1 MKYSIAKL
9 TPTSNKNINYIFE
22 NYESKLKFEIK
33 DTYFIKLLYT
43 LLDRASDTIIEHT
56 TITDNKPIK
65 NINTPFMSPE
75 ILNYINTNDF
85 IHHSIQFKIKDAT
98 YNVNI
103 YTQKEIQLNK
113 YIYFIKLILIM
124 CSQHATTRYN
134 VYTFKIILT
143 DFKKEQPV
151 MPVEANVI
159 NSGVTS
165 FPLKESQD
173 SHKEIVIFRKEEWFK
188 VFIHEC
194 FHLFCLD
201 FAGSDKDYAKLFK
214 PLFNIES
221 DFLFFESLC
230 EFWSR
235 TLNIAVISY
244 STKKNIMYEEFEE
257 LMKINIQIEKIYS
270 LLQMKHILSNMG
282 FTYESLMDKKREL
295 TFKENT
301 NLFCYYVLTPV
312 LLFHYEQTM
321 SWFVEHNQTL
331 LQFTKDKKSIL
342 LFFHYIKSI
351 YKHTPLLQMID
362 SLESYKL
369 TNNYMSVF
377 EIQI

>member
-1 MKYSIAKL
+1 MKYNIAKL

-22 NYESKLKFEIK
+22 NYETELKFEIK

-43 LLDRASDTIIEHT
+43 LLDKASDTIIQHT
-56 TITDNKPIK
+56 TTTDNKPVK
-65 NINTPFMSPE
+65 NIESSYISPK
-75 ILNYINTNDF
+75 ILHFINTHEF
-85 IHHSIQFKIKDAT
+85 IHHNIQFKIKEAT
-98 YNVNI
+98 YNIDI
-103 YTQKEIQLNK
+103 YTQTEIQLNK

-124 CSQHATTRYN
+124 CSHHATTRYN
-134 VYTFKIILT
+134 VFTFKIILT

-151 MPVEANVI
+151 IPVEPYTI
-159 NSGVTS
+159 NSGLTS
-165 FPLKESQD
+165 YPKKETPD
-173 SHKEIVIFRKEEWFK
+173 DHKEIIIFRKEEWFK

-201 FAGSDKDYAKLFK
+201 FSNSDKDYTKLFK
-214 PLFNIES
+214 PLFNIDSE
-221 DFLFFESLC
+221 FLFFESLC

-235 TLNIAVISY
+235 TINIAVISY

-270 LLQMKHILSNMG
+270 LLQMKHILGNMG

-295 TFKENT
+295 PYKENT

-321 SWFVEHNQTL
+321 AWFVEHNQTL
-331 LQFTKDKKSIL
+331 LQFTKDNKSIL

-351 YKHTPLLQMID
+351 HKHSPLLKMID

-377 EIQI
+377 EILI

>member
-1 MKYSIAKL
+1 MKYNIAKL

-22 NYESKLKFEIK
+22 NYPTKLTFEIK

-43 LLDRASDTIIEHT
+43 LLDRASDTKIEHT
-56 TITDNKPIK
+56 TTTDNKPVRDIDSEY
-65 NINTPFMSPE
+65 ISPE
-75 ILNYINTNDF
+75 ILNFINTNEF
-85 IHHSIQFKIKDAT
+85 IHHHINFKIKEAT
-98 YNVNI
+98 YNVHI
-103 YTQKEIQLNK
+103 YSQNEIQLNK

-124 CSQHATTRYN
+124 CAQHATTRYN
-134 VYTFKIILT
+134 VFTFKIILT
-143 DFKKEQPV
+143 DFKKQQPV
-151 MPVEANVI
+151 IPVEPFTI
-159 NSGVTS
+159 NGGTTS
-165 FPLKESQD
+165 YPLKEGPD
-173 SHKEIVIFRKEEWFK
+173 DHKEIVIFRKEEWFK

-201 FAGSDKDYAKLFK
+201 FSSNDNDYSKLFK
-214 PLFNIES
+214 PLFNIDS

-270 LLQMKHILSNMG
+270 LLQMKHILGNMG
-282 FTYESLMDKKREL
+282 FTYESLMDKKRVL
-295 TFKENT
+295 PYKENT

-331 LQFTKDKKSIL
+331 LQFTKDHKSIL

-351 YKHTPLLQMID
+351 YKHKPLLQMID
-362 SLESYKL
+362 SLDSYKL

-377 EIQI
+377 EILI

>member
-1 MKYSIAKL
+1 MKYNIAKL
-9 TPTSNKNINYIFE
+9 TSTSNKNINYIFE
-22 NYESKLKFEIK
+22 NYASKLKFEIK

-43 LLDRASDTIIEHT
+43 LLDRASDTIIKHKI
-56 TITDNKPIK
+56 ITDNIPVK
-65 NINTPFMSPE
+65 NIESQYISPE
-75 ILNYINTNDF
+75 ILNFINTNDF
-85 IHHSIQFKIKDAT
+85 THHNIQFKIKEAS

-124 CSQHATTRYN
+124 CSHHATTRYN
-134 VYTFKIILT
+134 VFTFKIILT
-143 DFKKEQPV
+143 DFKKEQPII
-151 MPVEANVI
+151 PVEPYTI
-159 NSGVTS
+159 NSGLS
-165 FPLKESQD
+165 SCPLKETPD
-173 SHKEIVIFRKEEWFK
+173 DHKEIIIFRKEEWFK

-201 FAGSDKDYAKLFK
+201 FSNSNKDYTKLFK
-214 PLFNIES
+214 PLFNIDSE
-221 DFLFFESLC
+221 FLFFESLC

-235 TLNIAVISY
+235 TLNIAIISY

-270 LLQMKHILSNMG
+270 LLQMKYILGNMG

-295 TFKENT
+295 PYKENT

-321 SWFVEHNQTL
+321 GWFMEHNQTL
-331 LQFTKDKKSIL
+331 LQFTKDSKSIL

-351 YKHTPLLQMID
+351 YMHAPLLQIID
-362 SLESYKL
+362 SLDSYKL

-377 EIQI
+377 EILI

>member
-1 MKYSIAKL
+1 MKYNIAKL

-43 LLDRASDTIIEHT
+43 LLDKASDTRIDH
-56 TITDNKPIK
+56 TITTDKNPVK
-65 NINTPFMSPE
+65 NIDSSFMSSE
-75 ILNYINTNDF
+75 ILNFINTNEF
-85 IHHSIQFKIKDAT
+85 IHHAINFKIKDAT
-98 YNVNI
+98 YIVNI
-103 YTQKEIQLNK
+103 YTQNEIQLNK

-124 CSQHATTRYN
+124 CAQNAETRYN
-134 VYTFKIILT
+134 VFTFKIILT

-151 MPVEANVI
+151 MPVKPDTT
-159 NSGVTS
+159 NSGATS
-165 FPLKESQD
+165 CPLKEGPD
-173 SHKEIVIFRKEEWFK
+173 DHKEIVIFRKEEWFK

-201 FAGSDKDYAKLFK
+201 FSSSDKDYVKLFK

-230 EFWSR
+230 EFWAR

-257 LMKINIQIEKIYS
+257 LMKINIQVEKIYS
-270 LLQMKHILSNMG
+270 LLQMKYILGNMG

-295 TFKENT
+295 PFKETT
-301 NLFCYYVLTPV
+301 NMFCYYVLTPV

-321 SWFVEHNQTL
+321 AWFVEHNQTL
-331 LQFTKDKKSIL
+331 LQFTKDTKSIL

-351 YKHTPLLQMID
+351 YKHKPLLDMID
-362 SLESYKL
+362 SLDSYKL

-377 EIQI
+377 EILI

>member
-1 MKYSIAKL
+1 MKYNIAKL

-43 LLDRASDTIIEHT
+43 LLDRASDTKIEHT
-56 TITDNKPIK
+56 TTTDNIPVK
-65 NINTPFMSPE
+65 NIDPSFISLE
-75 ILNYINTNDF
+75 ILKFINTNEF
-85 IHHSIQFKIKDAT
+85 IHHNIHFKIKDAT

-103 YTQKEIQLNK
+103 YTQSEIQLNK

-134 VYTFKIILT
+134 VFTFKIILT
-143 DFKKEQPV
+143 DFKKEQSV
-151 MPVEANVI
+151 IPVERDTI
-159 NSGVTS
+159 NSGSTS
-165 FPLKESQD
+165 CPVIEGPD
-173 SHKEIVIFRKEEWFK
+173 DHKEIIIFRKEEWFK

-201 FAGSDKDYAKLFK
+201 FASSEKDYIKLFQ

-221 DFLFFESLC
+221 NFLFYESLC
-230 EFWSR
+230 EFWAR

-270 LLQMKHILSNMG
+270 LLQMKHILGNMG
-282 FTYESLMDKKREL
+282 FTYESLMDKKRERPY
-295 TFKENT
+295 KENT
-301 NLFCYYVLTPV
+301 NLFCYYVLTPI
-312 LLFHYEQTM
+312 LFFHYEQTM
-321 SWFVEHNQTL
+321 SWFIEHNQTL

-342 LFFHYIKSI
+342 LFFYYIKSI
-351 YKHTPLLQMID
+351 YKHKPLLQMID
-362 SLESYKL
+362 SLDSYKL

-377 EIQI
+377 EILI

>member
-1 MKYSIAKL
+1 MKYNIAKL

-56 TITDNKPIK
+56 ITTDNTPVK
-65 NINTPFMSPE
+65 NIDSSCMSSE
-75 ILNYINTNDF
+75 ILNFINTNEF
-85 IHHSIQFKIKDAT
+85 IHHTINFKIKEAT
-98 YNVNI
+98 YIVNI
-103 YTQKEIQLNK
+103 YTQTEIQLNK

-124 CSQHATTRYN
+124 CSQNAETRYN
-134 VYTFKIILT
+134 VFTFKIILT
-143 DFKKEQPV
+143 DIKKEQPV
-151 MPVEANVI
+151 MPVNPDTI
-159 NSGVTS
+159 NSGATLY
-165 FPLKESQD
+165 PLKEGLD
-173 SHKEIVIFRKEEWFK
+173 NHKEIVIFRKEEWFK

-201 FAGSDKDYAKLFK
+201 FSSNDKDYAKLFK

-230 EFWSR
+230 EFWAR

-257 LMKINIQIEKIYS
+257 LMKINIQVEKIYS
-270 LLQMKHILSNMG
+270 LLQMKYILGNMG

-295 TFKENT
+295 PFKET
-301 NLFCYYVLTPV
+301 TSMFCYYVLTPV

-321 SWFVEHNQTL
+321 AWFVEHNQTL
-331 LQFTKDKKSIL
+331 LQFTKDTKSIL

-351 YKHTPLLQMID
+351 YKHNPLLDMID
-362 SLESYKL
+362 SLDSYKL

-377 EIQI
+377 EILI

>member
-22 NYESKLKFEIK
+22 NYTSKLKFEIK

-43 LLDRASDTIIEHT
+43 LLDKASDTIIEHT
-56 TITDNKPIK
+56 TFTDSVPVK
-65 NINTPFMSPE
+65 NIESSYISPE
-75 ILNYINTNDF
+75 ILNFINTNEF
-85 IHHSIQFKIKDAT
+85 IHHNVKFKIKDAT
-98 YNVNI
+98 YNIDI
-103 YTQKEIQLNK
+103 YTKKEIQLNK

-134 VYTFKIILT
+134 VFTFKIILT

-151 MPVEANVI
+151 IPVEPYTI
-159 NSGVTS
+159 NSGLTS
-165 FPLKESQD
+165 YPLKETPD
-173 SHKEIVIFRKEEWFK
+173 DHKEIIIFRKEEWFK

-201 FAGSDKDYAKLFK
+201 FSNSNKDYTKLFK

-221 DFLFFESLC
+221 EFLFFESLC

-282 FTYESLMDKKREL
+282 FTYESLMDKKRERP
-295 TFKENT
+295 FKENT

-321 SWFVEHNQTL
+321 AWFVEHNQTL
-331 LQFTKDKKSIL
+331 LQFTKDHKSIL
-342 LFFHYIKSI
+342 LFFQYIKSI
-351 YKHTPLLQMID
+351 YKHKPLLDMID
-362 SLESYKL
+362 SLDSYNL

-377 EIQI
+377 EILI